1 MEVTK
6 ATAARTKRV
15 LATLGAL
22 LLTGCMGSQGV
33 QPAIDPDAARAEI
46 ARLMP
51 AGITNREG
59 WAIDIF
65 AAFEHLRVTPSAENV
80 CAVIAVTEQESG
92 FKANPAVP
100 GLPAIARREIDT
112 RAARYSVPKFL
123 VSAALEIKSPNGQRY
138 SDRIAKATTEKDLSD
153 IFEDF
158 IGSVPLGKQLF
169 ADLNPVHTAGPMQV
183 SIAFAEKHAME
194 KSYPY
199 TLAGSTRAEV
209 FTRRGGLYFGI
220 AHLFDYPVDYDAML
234 FRFADYNAGHYASR
248 NAAFQNALGMLT
260 GTTLAMDGDLV
271 RYDGTASNTE
281 VAARKL
287 ATRLDLNKE
296 EIHAELERGD
306 SDKFER
312 TKLYTRVFELAEK
325 KRGADLPRAVVP
337 KISLKSPKITRSLT
351 TDWFAHRVD
360 GRYQRCLTRVTAPT
374 RA

>member
-1 MEVTK
+1 
-6 ATAARTKRV
+6 
-15 LATLGAL
+15 
-22 LLTGCMGSQGV
+22 MGSQGV

-51 AGITNREG
+51 AGVTNREG
-59 WAIDIF
+59 WAVDIF
-65 AAFEHLRVTPSAENV
+65 AALEHLHVTPSAENV

-92 FKANPAVP
+92 FQANPRVP

-123 VSAALEIKSPNGQRY
+123 VSAALEIKSPNGQSY
-138 SDRIAKATTEKDLSD
+138 SDRIAKATTEKALSD

-158 IGSVPLGKQLF
+158 IGSVPLGKRLF

-183 SIAFAEKHAME
+183 SIAFAEKHATE

-199 TLAGSTRAEV
+199 TQTDSIRDEV

-248 NAAFQNALGMLT
+248 NAAFQNALNVVT
-260 GTTLAMDGDLV
+260 GKALALDGDLV
-271 RYDGTASNTE
+271 RYDGTASDTE
-281 VAARKL
+281 LAVRKIAA
-287 ATRLDLNKE
+287 RLDLSSE
-296 EIHAELERGD
+296 EIHAALEQGD
-306 SDKFER
+306 GDRFER
-312 TKLYTRVFELAEK
+312 TKLYQRVFELAEQ
-325 KRGADLPRAVVP
+325 KRGTALPRAVLP

-360 GRYQRCLTRVTAPT
+360 GRYQRCLTRAATSSRV
-374 RA
+374 